1 MSRVEVTLRRESSKI
16 MVGEAPCEFMLT
28 EIVVPGDPR
37 GEHVESVHVAGHCCW
52 VGPLPAVTDPVPSIS
67 FPVDIGDTI
76 KVVFDAVPKLAA
88 ACGSTEELEAAAAR
102 GRETETV
109 RVGPIGHARKITS
122 LGLGLWHIAA
132 VDEDGLVWVRD
143 ERGESWVCLEPLPA
157 RPEGR
162 GIFNE
167 GLLGVRRAAQ
177 VACMS
182 QDGLAWR
189 VVVVDDEGV
198 PWEWMRGP
206 SRGWHMLSPLPSR
219 EAVP

>member
-1 MSRVEVTLRRESSKI
+1 MSAADVRIVLRRESSRL
-16 MVGEAPCEFMLT
+16 MVGEATRDFVLT
-28 EIVVPGDPR
+28 GVEVTDLSDEYP
-37 GEHVESVHVAGHCCW
+37 VESIRVGDHCCW
-52 VGPLPAVTDPVPSIS
+52 RGRLPSPGDAGLRLRCAVRAGQAIAVGFAV
-67 FPVDIGDTI
+67 
-76 KVVFDAVPKLAA
+76 APK
-88 ACGSTEELEAAAAR
+88 AAAAL
-102 GRETETV
+102 GEAEPAQIDV
-109 RVGPIGHARKITS
+109 RFGPIGHARKITS
-122 LGLGLWHIAA
+122 LGLGLWHMAA

-182 QDGLAWR
+182 QDGLVWR

-219 EAVP
+219 EAAP